1 MKKASKKSS
10 KVIPKETVKKEDLQ
24 NISGGRLNQIFDKP
38 ILTETPRDIVLPK
51 RK

>member
-1 MKKASKKSS
+1 MKKTSIKSS

-38 ILTETPRDIVLPK
+38 VVTEIPPDVNPGK